1 MKRIIGNYEVED
13 TQRGVEVKHNGH
25 CIGIVTG
32 VLAMDLDEEML
43 DDFFFND
50 EDVDWLDDCGLIGM
64 GNNARAEFMISQF

>member
-13 TQRGVEVKHNGH
+13 TKRGVEVKHNGH
-25 CIGIVTG
+25 PIGIVMG
-32 VLAMDLDEEML
+32 VVAYDLDEEML
-43 DDFFFND
+43 DEFFFND